1 MRSSTGAV
9 LLFLLTTVFD
19 QAGAQGPR
27 PPFYYPMPRA
37 TAVRVTPN
45 VRFVQSDSVTLSFS
59 IYRPTV
65 RTSRPAPVLLFYSLF
80 WPEDGGSRRSDEWE
94 SWARVAA
101 GNGIVAIM
109 PELRGE
115 PGTGNSSTPA
125 RIRGNDFERLITYLR
140 AHAAEFNINMDR
152 LAVYSASGAVAS
164 AFAAVEDPRQ
174 TAIKAAI
181 MYYGSAEI
189 ETFRQDVPVLVVRA
203 GLDHAG
209 MNQSIDRMVARAI
222 AQNAPITVLNHH
234 GGHHGFEYLDDDA
247 ATRQIITQTLDFVKQ
262 ATEPAYQAA
271 IRAKRLDALAAAYL
285 VGENYHQAALTY
297 EELLRERP
305 EDGRSRFPYAE
316 ALLADQQY
324 SAACAQFSRMSGN
337 FAVILPGTRACL
349 LANTPDTA
357 IALLRTI
364 PKDWLTSE
372 YVSGLRSDQVF
383 QPLWGREDFKALF
396 Q

>member
-1 MRSSTGAV
+1 MRRTTGAV
-9 LLFLLTTVFD
+9 LLFLLITAFD

-37 TAVRVTPN
+37 SAVRVTRSVP
-45 VRFVQSDSVTLSFS
+45 FVQSDSVTLSFS
-59 IYRPTV
+59 IYRPAI
-65 RTSRPAPVLLFYSLF
+65 RTARPAPVLLLYSLF
-80 WPEDGGSRRSDEWE
+80 WPEDVGPRRSDEWE

-115 PGTGNSSTPA
+115 PGTGNATTPA

-140 AHAAEFNINMDR
+140 THAAEFNINLDR

-164 AFAAVEDPRQ
+164 TFAVVEDPRQ
-174 TAIKAAI
+174 TAIKAAV

-189 ETFRQDVPVLVVRA
+189 ETFRQDVPVLLVRA

-209 MNQSIDRMVARAI
+209 MNQSIDRMVARAMT
-222 AQNAPITVLNHH
+222 QNAPITVLNHH
-234 GGHHGFEYLDDDA
+234 GGHHGFEYVDDDA

-271 IRAKRLDALAAAYL
+271 VRARRLDALAASYL
-285 VGENYHQAALTY
+285 VAENYHQAALTY

-305 EDGRSRFPYAE
+305 EDGRSRFPFAE
-316 ALLADQQY
+316 ALMADKQFG
-324 SAACAQFSRMSGN
+324 AACAQFSRMPGN
-337 FAVILPGTRACL
+337 FAVIIPGTQSCV
-349 LANTPDTA
+349 LAGTPDTA
-357 IALLRTI
+357 ISLLKTM

-372 YVSGLRSDQVF
+372 YVSGLRTDRVF
-383 QPLWGREDFKALF
+383 QPLWEREDFKALF